1 MRRFLLQTFGC
12 QMNMHDSRRIEEV
25 LYAQG
30 YQATDAP
37 ELADLIVFN
46 TCSIREKADHKL
58 LSMVGTFRPLK
69 ERKRELV
76 IAVAGC
82 MAQQQGRALLDRTDL
97 VDIVLGPDNI
107 PELPELVQHVRDGG
121 KPIARTEF
129 DLEQPSF
136 LTAHVRPERPEVSSY
151 VTVMKGCDERCTYCI
166 VPYTRGS
173 ERYRPAVEI
182 VREIE
187 TLCATGVREITLLG
201 QTVNSWHEP
210 GGSPQLAAALHGPQP
225 PAAGYRRPAEA
236 QPSVAE
242 SQFAELVHRI
252 AREVP
257 ALARLR
263 YTSPH
268 PRHVTEALVAA
279 HRELSILPAHVHLPV
294 QSGSDRVLRRMLR
307 RYRRRTY
314 LERARSLQASRP
326 GFTLSTDI
334 IVGFPGETEQDFEDT
349 LSLAREVGFVSV
361 FGFKYSPRPHTP
373 ALQLGDDVPE
383 PVKSERLA
391 RLFAVADELQAQH
404 HRQLVGRTVE
414 VLFDG
419 PSKEPGHFAGRSER
433 HELVHVAAPSGIDWT
448 GRLVR
453 ARVTQAKKRSLVA
466 EFETQLSASGAATPA
481 RKTGVRLPL
490 AVS

>member
-25 LYAQG
+25 LYARG
-30 YQATDAP
+30 YEATDAP

-82 MAQQQGRALLDRTDL
+82 MAQQQGKALLDRTDL

-107 PELPELVQHVRDGG
+107 PELPELVRHVQDGG
-121 KPIARTEF
+121 RPVARTEF
-129 DLEQPSF
+129 DLDQPAF
-136 LTAHVRPERPEVSSY
+136 LTARVRPDRPEVTSY

-173 ERYRPAVEI
+173 ERYRPAIEI
-182 VREIE
+182 VREIR
-187 TLCATGVREITLLG
+187 TLCEGGVREITLLG

-210 GGSPQLAAALHGPQP
+210 AARELAAQPVENLKLSALQ
-225 PAAGYRRPAEA
+225 PAA
-236 QPSVAE
+236 AE
-242 SQFAELVHRI
+242 SQFAELVRRI

-257 ALARLR
+257 SLARLR

-268 PRHVTEALVAA
+268 PRHVTDALVSA
-279 HRELSILPAHVHLPV
+279 HRELSILPAHVHLPM
-294 QSGSDRVLRRMLR
+294 QSGSDSVLRRMLR
-307 RYRRRTY
+307 RYRRQTF
-314 LERARSLQASRP
+314 LEKARALQASRP

-349 LSLAREVGFVSV
+349 LSLVREVGFVSV

-373 ALQLGDDVPE
+373 ALRLGDDVPE
-383 PVKSERLA
+383 SVKSERLA
-391 RLFAVADELQAQH
+391 RLFEAADELQVRH
-404 HRQLVGRTVE
+404 HAQLVGKTVE
-414 VLFDG
+414 VLIDG
-419 PSKEPGHFAGRSER
+419 PSKEAGHVAGRSER
-433 HELVHVAAPSGIDWT
+433 HELVHVAVPSGTDWT
-448 GRLVR
+448 GQLVR
-453 ARVTQAKKRSLVA
+453 ARVTQAKKRSLFA
-466 EFETQLSASGAATPA
+466 TLELPLAAGARDLPSS
-481 RKTGVRLPL
+481 RKAPVRLPL
-490 AVS
+490 VVS

>member
-25 LYAQG
+25 LYARG
-30 YQATDAP
+30 YEATDAP

-58 LSMVGTFRPLK
+58 LSTVGTFRPLK

-82 MAQQQGRALLDRTDL
+82 MAQQQGKALLNRTDL

-107 PELPELVQHVRDGG
+107 PELPELIQHVKASG
-121 KPIARTEF
+121 KPVARTEF
-129 DLEQPSF
+129 DLDQPAF
-136 LTAHVRPERPEVSSY
+136 LTAKVRPDRAEVSSY

-173 ERYRPAVEI
+173 ERYRPASEI
-182 VREIE
+182 VREIA
-187 TLCATGVREITLLG
+187 TLCEGGVREITLLG

-210 GGSPQLAAALHGPQP
+210 VKQALHARGPAAAEYTRFASQP
-225 PAAGYRRPAEA
+225 EA
-236 QPSVAE
+236 AE
-242 SQFAELVHRI
+242 SQFPELVRRI

-268 PRHVTEALVAA
+268 PRHVTEALIAA
-279 HRELSILPAHVHLPV
+279 HRELAVLPAHVHLPM

-307 RYRRRTY
+307 RYRRQTF
-314 LERARSLQASRP
+314 LERARALQASRP

-334 IVGFPGETEQDFEDT
+334 IVGFPGETEEDFEDT
-349 LSLAREVGFVSV
+349 LRLVREVGFVSV

-373 ALQLGDDVPE
+373 ALRLGDDVPE
-383 PVKSERLA
+383 EVKSERLA
-391 RLFAVADELQAQH
+391 RLFEVADALQVEH
-404 HRQLVGRTVE
+404 HARLVGHTVE
-414 VLFDG
+414 VLVDG
-419 PSKEPGHFAGRSER
+419 PSKEPGHVTGRSER
-433 HELVHVAAPSGIDWT
+433 HELVHVAAPSGNWI
-448 GRLVR
+448 GQLVR
-453 ARVTQAKKRSLVA
+453 ARVTQAKKRSLFA
-466 EFETQLSASGAATPA
+466 TLEATLTAAVPPA
-481 RKTGVRLPL
+481 APRKAAVRLPL
-490 AVS
+490 VVS

>member
-25 LYAQG
+25 LYARG
-30 YQATDAP
+30 YEATDAP

-58 LSMVGTFRPLK
+58 LSTVGTFRPLK
-69 ERKRELV
+69 ERKRGLV

-82 MAQQQGRALLDRTDL
+82 MAQQQGEALLDRADL

-107 PELPELVQHVRDGG
+107 PELPELVRHVEDGG
-121 KPIARTEF
+121 PPVARTVF

-136 LTAHVRPERPEVSSY
+136 LTARVRPDRREVSSY

-166 VPYTRGS
+166 VPYTRGA
-173 ERYRPAVEI
+173 ERYRAAAEI
-182 VREIE
+182 VGEIA
-187 TLCATGVREITLLG
+187 TLCAGGVREITLLG

-210 GGSPQLAAALHGPQP
+210 LQLQA
-225 PAAGYRRPAEA
+225 AEA
-236 QPSVAE
+236 DAE
-242 SQFAELVHRI
+242 SEFPELLRRI

-257 ALARLR
+257 ELARLR

-279 HRELSILPAHVHLPV
+279 HRDLDVLPAHVHLPV

-307 RYRRRTY
+307 RYRRQAY
-314 LERARSLQASRP
+314 LERARALQASRP

-334 IVGFPGETEQDFEDT
+334 IVGFPGETEEDFEDT
-349 LSLAREVGFVSV
+349 LSLVREVGFVSV

-373 ALQLGDDVPE
+373 ALRLGDDVPE
-383 PVKSERLA
+383 SVKSERLA
-391 RLFAVADELQAQH
+391 RLFEVADALQTQH
-404 HRQLVGRTVE
+404 HAQLVGTTVD
-414 VLFDG
+414 VLVDG
-419 PSKEPGHFAGRSER
+419 PSKESGHVAGRSER
-433 HELVHVAAPSGIDWT
+433 HELVHVAVPSGTDWT
-448 GRLVR
+448 GRLLR
-453 ARVTQAKKRSLVA
+453 ARVTQAKKKSLMAV
-466 EFETQLSASGAATPA
+466 FETALGRAADANMSAPEPPPA
-481 RKTGVRLPL
+481 NRRPAVRLPL
-490 AVS
+490 LVS